1 MTSGGNKPRPYPA
14 HLETNI
20 EHRGRKVL
28 IRPVRPDDEELVL
41 QAASTR
47 LTKDDLRLRFFAPVR
62 DVRQPMGKR
71 LTHVDYERE
80 IAFILFEE
88 GKLMG
93 TGRLVADDKFE
104 EAEFALAIAHDAQ
117 RRGYGEL
124 MLRHIVDYAR
134 TRHIKRVVAHV
145 LRENTGMIALAERV
159 GFVRTR
165 GVSTGSE
172 LRVEKVL

>member
-1 MTSGGNKPRPYPA
+1 MTSGKTPKPYPA
-14 HLETNI
+14 HLETDI
-20 EHRGRKVL
+20 EHRGRKVH
-28 IRPVRPDDEELVL
+28 IRPVRPDDEALVVE
-41 QAASTR
+41 AASTR
-47 LTKDDLRLRFFAPVR
+47 LTTDDLRLRFFAPVR
-62 DVRQPMGKR
+62 DVRQPMGAR
-71 LTHVDYERE
+71 LTHVDYDRE
-80 IAFILFEE
+80 MAFMMFEE
-88 GKLMG
+88 GTLVG
-93 TGRLVADDKFE
+93 TGRLVADDRFE

-145 LRENTGMIALAERV
+145 RRENTGMIAVAERV

-165 GVSTGSE
+165 GVSMGSE